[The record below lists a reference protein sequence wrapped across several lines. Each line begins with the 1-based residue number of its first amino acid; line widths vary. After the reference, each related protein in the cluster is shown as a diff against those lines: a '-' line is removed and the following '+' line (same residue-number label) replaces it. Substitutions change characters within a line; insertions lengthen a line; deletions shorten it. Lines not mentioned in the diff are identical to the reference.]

1 MSSTSFPGT
10 APKDLTPAEEANL
23 RAATADPEA
32 IVAPPGGTG
41 GPVAWA
47 RKNLFGSVRD
57 TIITVVLGGILL
69 YLAWGFIKWGLISAT
84 WVADKADVCRA
95 NAGGAC
101 WAYLFEKAPFMLYG
115 TYPFEE
121 RWRPTIVSLL
131 IIFMLIASCDRR
143 MWNWRLAA
151 LWGVGAVAGWIL
163 MFGGVLGLRYVETG
177 LWGGLPVTLILSV
190 VALAGAFPLAILLA
204 LGRRSNLPAIKALCV
219 GFIELIR
226 GVPLISLLIMASVML
241 PLFLPEGVTI
251 DKFLRAVV
259 GMMLFAAAYLA
270 EVIRGGLQAIPKGQ
284 YEAADAL
291 GLGYRL
297 KTQLIILPQ
306 ALRLVIPPLV
316 NTFIGF
322 FKDTSLVLIIGIFD
336 LLTSGKVAVAEP
348 IWQAF
353 STEVYIMLA
362 LIYFCF
368 CYSMS
373 RYSRGLEREFAKSVR
388 R

>member
-1 MSSTSFPGT
+1 MSNTSTMPGV
-10 APKDLTPAEEANL
+10 APEDKANL
-23 RAATADPEA
+23 GAAAGAPEA
-32 IVAPPGGTG
+32 IVAPPGGAG
-41 GPVAWA
+41 GPFAWM

-57 TIITVVLGGILL
+57 SIITIVLGAILL
-69 YLAWGFIKWGLISAT
+69 WLLWGFLKWGVFGAT
-84 WVADKADVCRA
+84 WVADKADTCRA
-95 NAGGAC
+95 NTGAC
-101 WAYLFEKAPFMLYG
+101 WAYLVEKAPFMIYG

-131 IIFMLIASCDRR
+131 IIFMLVASCDRR
-143 MWNWRLAA
+143 MWNWRLGAM
-151 LWGVGAVAGWIL
+151 WGVGATMCTIL
-163 MFGGVLGLRYVETG
+163 MFGGVLGMRYVETG

-190 VALAGAFPLAILLA
+190 VALAAAFPMAILLA
-204 LGRRSNLPAIKALCV
+204 LGRRSNLPVIKALCV

-241 PLFLPEGVTI
+241 PLFLPDGVTI
-251 DKFLRAVV
+251 DKFLRALVAFS
-259 GMMLFAAAYLA
+259 LFAAAYLA

-291 GLGYRL
+291 GLGYRM

-322 FKDTSLVLIIGIFD
+322 FKDTSLVYIIGIYDF
-336 LLTSGKVAVAEP
+336 LTAGESAVKDPAWRGFANETYLFL
-348 IWQAF
+348 AV
-353 STEVYIMLA
+353 VYFI
-362 LIYFCF
+362 FCF
-368 CYSMS
+368 SMS
-373 RYSRGLEREFAKSVR
+373 RYSQYLERDLNKSHR

>member
-1 MSSTSFPGT
+1 MST
-10 APKDLTPAEEANL
+10 DTPAISGLA
-23 RAATADPEA
+23 RDKRDAADDAATAKA
-32 IVAPPGGTG
+32 APPGGAG
-41 GPVAWA
+41 GPAAWA
-47 RKNLFGSVRD
+47 RKNLFGTPRD
-57 TIITVVLGGILL
+57 TVITLVLGGFLL
-69 YLAWGFIKWGLISAT
+69 WVGWGFLQWALFSAT
-84 WVADKADVCRA
+84 WVADSAQTCRD
-95 NAGGAC
+95 NPGGAC
-101 WAYLFEKAPFMLYG
+101 WAYLVEKAPFMLYG

-121 RWRPTIVSLL
+121 RWRPTVVSAL
-131 IIFMLIASCDRR
+131 IIVLLVASCDRR
-143 MWNWRLAA
+143 LWNWRMAAMWLA
-151 LWGVGAVAGWIL
+151 GFVIGWIL
-163 MFGGVLGLRYVETG
+163 MFGGVFGMRYVETG

-190 VALAGAFPLAILLA
+190 LALAGAFPLAILLA
-204 LGRRSNLPAIKALCV
+204 LGRRSNLPMIKALCV

-251 DKFLRAVV
+251 DKFLRALV
-259 GMMLFAAAYLA
+259 GLMLFAAAYLA

-322 FKDTSLVLIIGIFD
+322 FKDTSLVYIIGIYD
-336 LLTSGKVAVAEP
+336 LLTAGESAVKDPAWRGFANETYL
-348 IWQAF
+348 F
-353 STEVYIMLA
+353 LSVVYFA
-362 LIYFCF
+362 F

-373 RYSRGLEREFAKSVR
+373 RYSQYLEHDLNKSQR

>member
-1 MSSTSFPGT
+1 MSIDQTLPGSL
-10 APKDLTPAEEANL
+10 APEDKAKL
-23 RAATADPEA
+23 RAAAGDPEA
-32 IVAPPGGTG
+32 VVAPPGGTG
-41 GPVAWA
+41 GPVLWM
-47 RKNLFGSVRD
+47 RKNLFGSLRD
-57 TIITVVLGGILL
+57 SIITVVLGAILL
-69 YLAWGFIKWGLISAT
+69 YVGWGFFKWAVIGAT
-84 WVADKADVCRA
+84 WTAQTADVCRA
-95 NAGGAC
+95 NTGGAC
-101 WAYLFEKAPFMLYG
+101 WAYLVEKAPFMLYG

-131 IIFMLIASCDRR
+131 IIAMLVSSCDRR

-151 LWGVGAVAGWIL
+151 MWVVGFAVSWIL
-163 MFGGVLGLRYVETG
+163 MFGGVFGLPYVETG

-190 VALAGAFPLAILLA
+190 VALAAAFPMAILLA

-251 DKFLRAVV
+251 DKFLRALVAFS
-259 GMMLFAAAYLA
+259 LFAAAYLA

-322 FKDTSLVLIIGIFD
+322 FKDTSLVYIIGIYD
-336 LLTSGKVAVAEP
+336 LLTAGESAVKDPAWRGFANETYLFL
-348 IWQAF
+348 AV
-353 STEVYIMLA
+353 VYFI
-362 LIYFCF
+362 FCF
-368 CYSMS
+368 SMS
-373 RYSRGLEREFAKSVR
+373 RYSQYLERDLNKAHR

>member
-1 MSSTSFPGT
+1 MSNTSTMPGV
-10 APKDLTPAEEANL
+10 APEDKANL
-23 RAATADPEA
+23 KAAAGAPEA
-32 IVAPPGGTG
+32 IVAPPGGAG
-41 GPVAWA
+41 GPLAWA

-57 TIITVVLGGILL
+57 GIITVVLGAVLL
-69 YLAWGFIKWGLISAT
+69 YLLWGFLQWGLFGAT
-84 WVADKADVCRA
+84 WSAESAATCRA
-95 NAGGAC
+95 NPGGAC

-131 IIFMLIASCDRR
+131 IIFMLVASCDRR
-143 MWNWRLAA
+143 LWNWRMGAMWA
-151 LWGVGAVAGWIL
+151 IGAVVGWIL
-163 MFGGVLGLRYVETG
+163 MFGGVFGLRYVETG

-204 LGRRSNLPAIKALCV
+204 LGRRSNLPLIKALCV

-251 DKFLRAVV
+251 DKFLRALV
-259 GMMLFAAAYLA
+259 GLMLFAAAYLA

-322 FKDTSLVLIIGIFD
+322 FKDTSLVYIIGIYD
-336 LLTSGKVAVAEP
+336 LLTAGESAVKDPAWRGFANETYLFL
-348 IWQAF
+348 AV
-353 STEVYIMLA
+353 VYFI
-362 LIYFCF
+362 FCF
-368 CYSMS
+368 SMS
-373 RYSRGLEREFAKSVR
+373 RYSQHLERDLNKAHR